1 MQGRLILVH
10 LMCHDMAPF
19 QAENVDED
27 KATGKKKIFCIFFFF
42 GSSIYYGA
50 LNACAKSIGMKKKK
64 KKGVELFNNLFM
76 SIKSTQLQLLRQQFI
91 ELHHWAKELC
101 YC

>member
-27 KATGKKKIFCIFFFF
+27 KATGKKRYFAFSFSLAHRYIMVHLML
-42 GSSIYYGA
+42 A
-50 LNACAKSIGMKKKK
+50 QN
-64 KKGVELFNNLFM
+64 
-76 SIKSTQLQLLRQQFI
+76 QL
-91 ELHHWAKELC
+91 E
-101 YC
+101 

>member
-1 MQGRLILVH
+1 
-10 LMCHDMAPF
+10 
-19 QAENVDED
+19 
-27 KATGKKKIFCIFFFF
+27 
-42 GSSIYYGA
+42 
-50 LNACAKSIGMKKKK
+50 MKKKK